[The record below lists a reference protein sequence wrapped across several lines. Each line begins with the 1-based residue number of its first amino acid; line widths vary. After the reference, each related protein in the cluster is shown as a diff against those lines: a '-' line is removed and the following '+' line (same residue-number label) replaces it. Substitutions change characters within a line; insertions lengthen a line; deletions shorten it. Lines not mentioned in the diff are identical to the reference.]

1 MSRVSLLGEAPRSRL
16 PLISIIIVLAM
27 AAAFAIGAYVRWS
40 AEPPP
45 EVAAAP
51 EPAPAPEPEPEPPK
65 AEPEPPR
72 PAPRRRPPPS
82 APAAPAEPAPPTTG
96 TLIIDSDVPGA
107 SVFIDRVYVG
117 TTPVTATDVAPG
129 SHRLNASVQGY
140 DGLAEDIE
148 VEPGEREILFQ
159 FKLVRLDAA
168 IDVVHKHRF
177 GSCKGRLIAN
187 PRELR
192 YETTDR
198 DDAFSTPLLALDEFE
213 IDYLEKNL
221 RIKPRGGK
229 TYNFTDPEGNADRLF
244 VFHRDVQK
252 ARERLANRD

>member
-1 MSRVSLLGEAPRSRL
+1 
-16 PLISIIIVLAM
+16 M

-45 EVAAAP
+45 PQAAAAP
-51 EPAPAPEPEPEPPK
+51 EPPPEPAPPP
-65 AEPEPPR
+65 P
-72 PAPRRRPPPS
+72 PRRRP
-82 APAAPAEPAPPTTG
+82 APAPTPPPEPAPPATG
-96 TLIIDSDVPGA
+96 TLMIDSDVPGA

-117 TTPVTATDVAPG
+117 TTPVTAKDVAPG

-140 DGLAEDIE
+140 DGLAETVD
-148 VEPGEREILFQ
+148 VEPGEREIMLQ

-187 PRELR
+187 PKELR
-192 YETTDR
+192 YDTDNK
-198 DDAFSTPLLALDEFE
+198 DDAFSTPLLALDEFA
-213 IDYLEKNL
+213 IDYLKKNL